1 MKKEY
6 PQIVLGLVFTRQVA
20 LVMLDRLAGW
30 RLKKLVLAR
39 IAEMDGGPLVG
50 ELGEPEIINCLDGS
64 EFHTLSSLSQYHK
77 LSTICVMRE
86 KIAQFQSFSRFYNMG
101 WC

>member
-1 MKKEY
+1 MLCSMKKEY
-6 PQIVLGLVFTRQVA
+6 PQIVLGLVFARQVA

-50 ELGEPEIINCLDGS
+50 ELGEPEIINCFSWMEVSFLHYRL
-64 EFHTLSSLSQYHK
+64 FHN
-77 LSTICVMRE
+77 IINFPPFV
-86 KIAQFQSFSRFYNMG
+86 
-101 WC
+101 